1 MKDSGA
7 LGYITPNNYFT
18 SLAGVQLRE
27 YLGLNKLVEKIVDF
41 NHLKIFEAQTYTAIT
56 FDKTKEGIFLLRKGR
71 RL

>member
-27 YLGLNKLVEKIVDF
+27 YLGLNKLVEKLLILII
-41 NHLKIFEAQTYTAIT
+41 LKFLKLKPIPQLLL
-56 FDKTKEGIFLLRKGR
+56 TKQRRNFSTTKG
-71 RL
+71 